1 MTFKELLERLTGRRS
16 SCSGG
21 CCSAACG
28 GPVCDTE
35 EIGADVLFIIRLIV
49 SCAAFAVSLLVRSIP
64 EPWPLVLLIVSAIV
78 AGYDILAGAVLSI
91 IDGKYLDKAVLLTL
105 SAVLA
110 MAFGAMIEGTALL
123 LLYQI
128 GNIFIE
134 YAYAVEGE
142 GLRDEIQDSYD
153 EFRLSQTYLN
163 KPLFIQTDE
172 GIVDNPDCSADYQ
185 RYFDQVYKPFI
196 DEYCQGFL
204 TTRIVEYVD
213 LNLYLSRILVFAEV
227 PIAYCVSG
235 ILTYYVPNLIF
246 KRGRKTFGKA
256 IYKIGLVDS
265 RLLNPTWQRSLA
277 RFAIFYFAILLLSVV
292 TFAVPAIISTT
303 LMGFSKK
310 KQGFADYILDLQEID
325 TSGAT
330 IFNDLEEAAVSVVDT
345 HKKPIDFESI
355 VRE

>member
-1 MTFKELLERLTGRRS
+1 MSEEQTTEKLLPSNEEEQDKNIPEIRYVRAKTSRRLF
-16 SCSGG
+16 
-21 CCSAACG
+21 ANLVDLLIFAL
-28 GPVCDTE
+28 
-35 EIGADVLFIIRLIV
+35 IGVLLFIGVRAIVEATPGYTEKFDRMTEIRLD
-49 SCAAFAVSLLVRSIP
+49 SSLYVEDEGQILDVG
-64 EPWPLVLLIVSAIV
+64 
-78 AGYDILAGAVLSI
+78 GY
-91 IDGKYLDKAVLLTL
+91 L
-105 SAVLA
+105 SAESTYTTLQRRNEA
-110 MAFGAMIEGTALL
+110 ERHIDE
-123 LLYQI
+123 
-128 GNIFIE
+128 FIE

-213 LNLYLSRILVFAEV
+213 LNLYLSRILVFVEV

-235 ILTYYVPNLIF
+235 ILTYYIPNLIF

-277 RFAIFYFAILLLSVV
+277 RFSIFYFAILLLSVV

-330 IFNDLEEAAVSVVDT
+330 IFYDLEEAAVSVVDT